1 MDEEKLKKLY
11 FICRKLGYAYNQEIG
26 QDFPAWAVDC
36 VIRNGFKSPKYL
48 LIDYL
53 RNKFGRKGA
62 SKKTKTMRERLRGL
76 RSGENVEDYDRTYFK
91 FSLEN
96 QLDHNDMMDLLVPKD
111 RIIRILHDK
120 YGLNKTEIA
129 YVFGLSLTNIS
140 QHLKKSTRILKTI
153 VRCDTRF

>member
-53 RNKFGRKGA
+53 RNKFGKTNTKGNEARKTIGG
-62 SKKTKTMRERLRGL
+62 LRGADL
-76 RSGENVEDYDRTYFK
+76 DATYFDTRQ
-91 FSLEN
+91 SQQSTANE
-96 QLDHNDMMDLLVPKD
+96 LDHNDMMDLLVPKD

-129 YVFGLSLTNIS
+129 YVFGISLTNIT